1 MTSEALLVIDDT
13 YKDQILNGHGYNMG
27 FSLEDFLKEKRALII
42 DQWVDHLKTRVGP
55 RYTERPRE
63 ELFGTVTEAYDAN
76 THVLLYNDF
85 SYIDRFIEK
94 ISQMRLK
101 AGFLLSDVQMAF
113 ELFRTVAP
121 PLIAVDTTAEEFLAA
136 TTRINDCLTY
146 TIHRF
151 SDYFQ
156 AMHQNKIL
164 EHNRRLEE
172 DVRTRTA
179 ALKESE
185 LKYKTLVEEI
195 NDGYFVVRKEKVVFA
210 NPAFCIM
217 HGYPLSEVIGM
228 KFDAFIDVKSRKKLI
243 AIYEKGF
250 KKRGIPRTFE
260 YLRLTR
266 DGQSYP
272 TEILAK
278 ITLYDNQLSSI
289 GICRDITQRVR
300 MEQKIRETE
309 RMAYIGQITT
319 SLSHEIRNP
328 LSAVQMNLQILK
340 KNLQL
345 KGNDRRRID
354 ISVREVK
361 RLENILKQML
371 DFAKPV
377 QLNFNRNSLNSILI
391 SSMELLEMKFKEKNI
406 ALDIELDPNIPD
418 IQADEEKL
426 GQAVINLL
434 LNALEASPPSSPIKV
449 RSHYSS
455 RNGRNAEVII
465 SDNGCG
471 IPEKHQNDIFKP
483 FFTTKTMGTGLGL
496 CNVKR
501 IVEAHDGKI
510 EVKNIRD
517 GGAEFKMSLPL

>member
-1 MTSEALLVIDDT
+1 
-13 YKDQILNGHGYNMG
+13 MG
-27 FSLEDFLKEKRALII
+27 FSLAAFFKENRAVII
-42 DQWVDHLKTRVGP
+42 TQWVDLLKTQVSP
-55 RYTERPRE
+55 RYAERPRK
-63 ELFGTVTEAYDAN
+63 ELTATVSQAYDAN
-76 THVLLYNDF
+76 TRVLLHNDF
-85 SYIDRFIEK
+85 TYIDRFIEK

-101 AGFLLSDVQMAF
+101 AGFPLSDVQMAF
-113 ELFRTVAP
+113 ELFRTVVP
-121 PLIAVDTTAEEFLAA
+121 PLIAAETTVGEFLTAA
-136 TTRINDCLTY
+136 TQINRCLTY

-151 SDYFQ
+151 SNYFQ

-210 NPAFCIM
+210 NPAFCMM

-243 AIYEKGF
+243 DIYEKGF
-250 KKRGIPRTFE
+250 QKRGIPRTFE

-278 ITLYDNQLSSI
+278 VTLYDNKLSSI

-340 KNLQL
+340 KSLQL
-345 KGNDRRRID
+345 KGNDQRRID

-361 RLENILKQML
+361 RLENILKQLL
-371 DFAKPV
+371 DFAKPI
-377 QLNFNRNSLNSILI
+377 QLNFNQNSLNRILI
-391 SSMELLEMKFKEKNI
+391 SSIELLEMKFKEKNI
-406 ALDIELDPNIPD
+406 DLDIELDPQIPY

-434 LNALEASPPSSPIKV
+434 LNALEASPVNAQIQV
-449 RSHYSS
+449 RS
-455 RNGRNAEVII
+455 RCNKQNGRIAEVVI
-465 SDNGCG
+465 SDKGCG
-471 IPEKHQNDIFKP
+471 VPEKHLGDIFKP

-501 IVEAHDGKI
+501 IAEAHEGQI
-510 EVKNIRD
+510 EVKNIPN